1 MSRPKGL
8 VIAIDGPAG
17 SGKSTVARLVARRL
31 GYLYVDTGAMYRAVA
46 LKAIRLGMNLH
57 DPIVMGML
65 AEASDIQL
73 IPQPDGSV
81 RVVLDG
87 EDVTEQIRAPAVSEA
102 SSIVS
107 AHPEVRAVLVER
119 QKLLA
124 TDGGVVMEGRDIQ
137 TVVAPDAEVKVFL
150 TASLEERARRR
161 WLELKQ
167 RGLCV
172 PFEQVLQEL
181 QERDQRDSSRSI
193 APLQKAPDAVEI
205 NTTNL
210 TPEEVVE
217 QIVALVQ
224 LKTRSE
230 H

>member
-57 DPIVMGML
+57 DPIVMGMV

-87 EDVTEQIRAPAVSEA
+87 EDVTEQIRAPDVSEA

-124 TDGGVVMEGRDIQ
+124 ADGGVVMEGRDIQ

-161 WLELKQ
+161 WRELQQ

-172 PFEQVLQEL
+172 PFEQVLREL
-181 QERDQRDSSRSI
+181 QERDQRDSSRSV
-193 APLQKAPDAVEI
+193 APLQKAPDAIEI

-224 LKTRSE
+224 LKT
-230 H
+230 